1 MDEARK
7 LENYTYQDYL
17 DIDRTTQERVELIF
31 GDIYMMAGASAAHQ
45 DTVGNLFFHL
55 KEITDKT
62 RLCTPRIA
70 PYDVKFTFR
79 NDISVVQPDV
89 MLFCESD
96 TLPCAIF
103 EVLSPSTAHK
113 DMTVKKD
120 LYEAGGIR
128 EYFWVNIE
136 LKVIE
141 KFILEEG
148 KYVYDKVYG
157 SEETLPILCLD
168 TEIDVDA
175 IFEAA

>member
-1 MDEARK
+1 
-7 LENYTYQDYL
+7 
-17 DIDRTTQERVELIF
+17 
-31 GDIYMMAGASAAHQ
+31 
-45 DTVGNLFFHL
+45 
-55 KEITDKT
+55 
-62 RLCTPRIA
+62 
-70 PYDVKFTFR
+70 
-79 NDISVVQPDV
+79 

-120 LYEAGGIR
+120 LYEAGGVR
-128 EYFWVNIE
+128 EYFWINIE

-148 KYVYDKVYG
+148 KYVYDRVYG